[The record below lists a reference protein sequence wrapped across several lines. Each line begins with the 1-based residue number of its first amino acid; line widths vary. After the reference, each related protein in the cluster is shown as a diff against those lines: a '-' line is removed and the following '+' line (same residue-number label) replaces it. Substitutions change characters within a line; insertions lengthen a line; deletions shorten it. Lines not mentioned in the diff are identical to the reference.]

1 VLSEVILSTKELRKV
16 RDAAYDLLVIMG
28 NKMKAGGVVVM
39 QGVVDAD
46 EIVEDGNIYIFIYM
60 INSARHCT
68 VPQFFIYFFWNI

>member
-1 VLSEVILSTKELRKV
+1 MSEVVKSLPSNDLHLIPGVLSEVILSTKEAKKI

-46 EIVEDGNIYIFIYM
+46 EIVEDGNIYIYL
-60 INSARHCT
+60 
-68 VPQFFIYFFWNI
+68 YD